1 MEKTKETKKNKGIT
15 LIALVI
21 TIIVLLI
28 LAGVSIATLTGDN
41 GILKQANQAKE
52 NNNSAAAKEKIQV
65 EALGSINKSGEFDE
79 GTFKENVTKN
89 IEGSSINEDEKSIT
103 VTVDGYDV
111 TVNKKSGEVTG
122 VAKSNRENPSAS
134 VKPGTIVSKTE
145 KDNYKD
151 SENSTATVPQGFTVS
166 GIKEEQI
173 ISNGLVIYDIPESE
187 ISNID
192 WNTAATKYN
201 QFVWIPVTSENEY
214 QREFSYPSNYYV
226 DNVWTISEIT
236 PENSTFTDTG
246 YLPLDIQPSTDDAK
260 NNEIAERTAVL
271 KYNGFYIAR
280 YEAGNENSNVVTKQN
295 VTVYTNKNQ
304 MDFKI
309 MGKSMYGE
317 NNNYVKS
324 AMCSGIQWDM
334 VMKFVDGKSDGNGE
348 IYDVRTKGSSRHTG
362 EKAGTGENLA
372 DKVQNI
378 YDLESNCW
386 EYVAE
391 QNNTSNSFVCRG
403 GGYYGTSANSVDK
416 VSLRTSI
423 TSSDSNEGT
432 FRLVL
437 YIK

>member
-41 GILKQANQAKE
+41 GILKQANQTKE

-201 QFVWIPVTSENEY
+201 QFVWIPVASADVY
-214 QREFSYPSNYYV
+214 QRDFSYPSYY
-226 DNVWTISEIT
+226 DSNMDTT
-236 PENSTFTDTG
+236 PANSTFTDTG
-246 YLPLDIQPSTDDAK
+246 YLPADIQPETDD
-260 NNEIAERTAVL
+260 ETAERNAVL

-280 YEAGNENSNVVTKQN
+280 YEAGKDGANVVSKQN
-295 VTVYTNKNQ
+295 ATVYTNETQ
-304 MDFKI
+304 ESFKTI
-309 MGKSMYGE
+309 GKTMYGDSST
-317 NNNYVKS
+317 YVKS

-334 VMKFVDGKSDGNGE
+334 VMKFVDGKLDGNGNT
-348 IYDVRTKGSSRHTG
+348 YDVRTANPTRHTDSKT
-362 EKAGTGENLA
+362 EAGKNLA

-378 YDLESNCW
+378 YDLEGNCY
-386 EYVAE
+386 EYIAE
-391 QNNTSNSFVCRG
+391 KNNTSSPFVAR
-403 GGYYGTSANSVDK
+403 GGYYNYNSPDRASLRGSNHGIANS
-416 VSLRTSI
+416 RC
-423 TSSDSNEGT
+423 T
-432 FRLVL
+432 FRSAL